1 MSKLESHDMAIQKSG
16 GSGHQT
22 RDAEG
27 LQRSVEEKK
36 SLLEAFKN
44 IVETFF
50 FWMRRLTV
58 VNISTFFQLILHN
71 Q

>member
-16 GSGHQT
+16 GSGHQI

-27 LQRSVEEKK
+27 LQRSGEEKM
-36 SLLEAFKN
+36 SLLKAFKN
-44 IVETFF
+44 IVEPFF
-50 FWMRRLTV
+50 FWMRRLSV
-58 VNISTFFQLILHN
+58 VNVSSLFQLNLYN

>member
-1 MSKLESHDMAIQKSG
+1 MSKLESHDMAIQKFG

-27 LQRSVEEKK
+27 LQRSGEEKM

-44 IVETFF
+44 IVEPFF
-50 FWMRRLTV
+50 FWMRRLTA
-58 VNISTFFQLILHN
+58 VNISTLFQLNLYN
-71 Q
+71 R